1 MSTPKNSK
9 SVSPDKGQNEG
20 EEVGKL
26 NPLLSAKDEAAS
38 ASSESNSSKNSG
50 INNNSEVVGD
60 GLIIKKFKLTDC
72 IIYCIFMCIF
82 VAMVILGRS
91 YNEYNYHVCNSI
103 KEALEGDRTTKYF
116 EEVGNVED
124 FWIYI
129 IEEFIPNILIEEY
142 DNGEEISDPKK
153 RYYVAETN
161 LLMGGFRIGQKRVAP
176 QKCKVPNELKNS
188 FHWCYPEYSTS
199 ASAKE
204 DLVIDN
210 ATNFTVS
217 WQNHHIT
224 QDSIWSGMISTYDG
238 HGYVVDFRRNLTEA
252 LQRVQKLR
260 AGRFIDEQT
269 RAIFID
275 FNTYNPVYNLD
286 TVARLVFEFPP
297 TGGIWPYFEM
307 KSWQFRVYYGRR
319 GTMLFVVELLF
330 WVMVVW
336 YLTEE
341 ICEILSGCGCIS
353 GGIFNDYKSLCE
365 YWKDTWNKVDI
376 LNILFFFMYGVTRSV
391 IWVYMEEQI
400 NWELYDEKFYSMRYM
415 QRIAQI
421 CSWIFMVNG
430 FLLFLKLFKYF
441 TFSPK
446 MLFLFGIMKKAYVD
460 ICIFM
465 VAFLIFIFGFA
476 LMGYIA
482 FSSDVFTFRTFGKGI
497 ANLIQYLVTDMDVN
511 ILMDSNRWLGNVYY
525 IVWSMIMILVLSNV
539 FIAILCDAYSEV
551 QKELKDVSVK
561 TKTSFFGRFNWVT
574 GSKVGQLDVD
584 ELKAGCKRNQDEG
597 KKLLEEYCGDD
608 ALLDREKNQAMKKQL
623 GENSKE

>member
-1 MSTPKNSK
+1 MSTPNDSK
-9 SVSPDKGQNEG
+9 SASPETGKGQNEG

-38 ASSESNSSKNSG
+38 ASSESNSSKNSD
-50 INNNSEVVGD
+50 INNNSEIVED

-72 IIYCIFMCIF
+72 IIYCIFMGIF

-142 DNGEEISDPKK
+142 DNGDEISDPKK

-176 QKCKVPNELKNS
+176 QKCKVPDELKNS

-319 GTMLFVVELLF
+319 GTMLLVVELLF
-330 WVMVVW
+330 WLMVVW
-336 YLTEE
+336 YLIEE

-353 GGIFNDYKSLCE
+353 GGIFNDYKSFSE
-365 YWKDTWNKVDI
+365 YWKDTWNKVDL
-376 LNILFFFMYGVTRSV
+376 LNILFFFMYAVTRSV

-511 ILMDSNRWLGNVYY
+511 ILMDSNRWIGNVYY

-551 QKELKDVSVK
+551 QKELKDAAVK
-561 TKTSFFGRFNWVT
+561 TQSNFFGRFSWGT
-574 GSKVGQLDVD
+574 GRKGGQLDVD
-584 ELKAGCKRNQDEG
+584 ELKAGCKRIQDEG
-597 KKLLEEYCGDD
+597 KKLLEES
-608 ALLDREKNQAMKKQL
+608 KKKQL
-623 GENSKE
+623 REKTKD

>member
-1 MSTPKNSK
+1 
-9 SVSPDKGQNEG
+9 
-20 EEVGKL
+20 
-26 NPLLSAKDEAAS
+26 
-38 ASSESNSSKNSG
+38 
-50 INNNSEVVGD
+50 
-60 GLIIKKFKLTDC
+60 
-72 IIYCIFMCIF
+72 
-82 VAMVILGRS
+82 
-91 YNEYNYHVCNSI
+91 
-103 KEALEGDRTTKYF
+103 
-116 EEVGNVED
+116 
-124 FWIYI
+124 
-129 IEEFIPNILIEEY
+129 
-142 DNGEEISDPKK
+142 
-153 RYYVAETN
+153 
-161 LLMGGFRIGQKRVAP
+161 
-176 QKCKVPNELKNS
+176 
-188 FHWCYPEYSTS
+188 
-199 ASAKE
+199 
-204 DLVIDN
+204 
-210 ATNFTVS
+210 
-217 WQNHHIT
+217 
-224 QDSIWSGMISTYDG
+224 
-238 HGYVVDFRRNLTEA
+238 
-252 LQRVQKLR
+252 
-260 AGRFIDEQT
+260 
-269 RAIFID
+269 
-275 FNTYNPVYNLD
+275 
-286 TVARLVFEFPP
+286 
-297 TGGIWPYFEM
+297 
-307 KSWQFRVYYGRR
+307 
-319 GTMLFVVELLF
+319 
-330 WVMVVW
+330 
-336 YLTEE
+336 
-341 ICEILSGCGCIS
+341 
-353 GGIFNDYKSLCE
+353 
-365 YWKDTWNKVDI
+365 
-376 LNILFFFMYGVTRSV
+376 MYGVTRSV